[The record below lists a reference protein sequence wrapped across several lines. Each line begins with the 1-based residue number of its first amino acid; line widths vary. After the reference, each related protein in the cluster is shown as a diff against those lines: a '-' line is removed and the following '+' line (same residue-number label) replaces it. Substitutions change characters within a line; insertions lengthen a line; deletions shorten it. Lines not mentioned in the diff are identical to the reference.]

1 MLDRVLLAFDGSQA
15 SKRAL
20 ADVTPIAKLTQ
31 GIVKLLAVVSIPV
44 DARVGWATGGG
55 LGEFPLSASQ
65 PTDEHLHMMLKS
77 QMQTLKAKGLVVQ
90 SDVAFGDPVEEIVKA
105 AALFQADVIV
115 LGHQRYNSWL
125 ERWWRGS
132 TAQAVMERAHCNVFI
147 SIHD

>member
-1 MLDRVLLAFDGSQA
+1 MFDRVLLAFDGSQA

-20 ADVTPIAKLTQ
+20 ADVTPIAKLKQ
-31 GIVKLLAVVSIPV
+31 GIVKLLAVVTVSNEEPYL
-44 DARVGWATGGG
+44 WATGG
-55 LGEFPLSASQ
+55 LVDLPAETPQ
-65 PTDEHLHMMLKS
+65 PANQQAENMLKREVELLEAS
-77 QMQTLKAKGLVVQ
+77 GLLVQ
-90 SDVAFGDPVEEIVKA
+90 SDVVFGDPVEEVVKA

-132 TAQAVMERAHCNVFI
+132 TAQAVIERAHCNVFI

>member
-1 MLDRVLLAFDGSQA
+1 
-15 SKRAL
+15 
-20 ADVTPIAKLTQ
+20 
-31 GIVKLLAVVSIPV
+31 
-44 DARVGWATGGG
+44 
-55 LGEFPLSASQ
+55 
-65 PTDEHLHMMLKS
+65 MMLKS
-77 QMQTLKAKGLVVQ
+77 QMQTLKAMGLVVQ

>member
-1 MLDRVLLAFDGSQA
+1 MFDRVLLAFDGSQA

-77 QMQTLKAKGLVVQ
+77 QMQTLKDMGLVVQ

-115 LGHQRYNSWL
+115 LGHHRYNSWL

-132 TAQAVMERAHCNVFI
+132 TAQALMERAHCNVFI

>member
-1 MLDRVLLAFDGSQA
+1 MFDRVLLAFDGSQA

-31 GIVKLLAVVSIPV
+31 GIVKLLAVFTVSNEEPYL
-44 DARVGWATGGG
+44 WATGG
-55 LGEFPLSASQ
+55 LVDLPAETPQ
-65 PTDEHLHMMLKS
+65 PANQQAENMLKREVE
-77 QMQTLKAKGLVVQ
+77 LLEALGLLVQ
-90 SDVAFGDPVEEIVKA
+90 SDVVFGDPVEEVVKA

>member
-1 MLDRVLLAFDGSQA
+1 MFDRVLLAFDGSQA

-31 GIVKLLAVVSIPV
+31 GIVKLLAVVTVSNEEPYL
-44 DARVGWATGGG
+44 WATGG
-55 LGEFPLSASQ
+55 LVDLPAETPQ
-65 PTDEHLHMMLKS
+65 PANQQAENMLKREVELLEAS
-77 QMQTLKAKGLVVQ
+77 GLLVQ
-90 SDVAFGDPVEEIVKA
+90 SDVVFGDPVEEVVKA

-132 TAQAVMERAHCNVFI
+132 TAQAVIERAHCNVFI

>member
-1 MLDRVLLAFDGSQA
+1 MMFDRVLLAFDGSQA

-31 GIVKLLAVVSIPV
+31 GIVKLLAVVTVSNEEPYL
-44 DARVGWATGGG
+44 WATGG
-55 LGEFPLSASQ
+55 LVDLPAETPQ
-65 PTDEHLHMMLKS
+65 PANQQAENMLKREVELLEAS
-77 QMQTLKAKGLVVQ
+77 GLLVQ
-90 SDVAFGDPVEEIVKA
+90 SDVVFGDPVEEVVKA

-132 TAQAVMERAHCNVFI
+132 TAQAVIERAHCNVFI

>member
-1 MLDRVLLAFDGSQA
+1 MFDRVLLAFDGSQA

-31 GIVKLLAVVSIPV
+31 GIVKLLAVFTVSNEEPYL
-44 DARVGWATGGG
+44 WATGG
-55 LGEFPLSASQ
+55 LVDLPAETPQ
-65 PTDEHLHMMLKS
+65 PANQQAENMLKREVELLEAS
-77 QMQTLKAKGLVVQ
+77 GLLVQ
-90 SDVAFGDPVEEIVKA
+90 SDVVFGDPVEEVVKA

-132 TAQAVMERAHCNVFI
+132 TAQAVIERAHCNVFI

>member
-1 MLDRVLLAFDGSQA
+1 MPAETPQPANQQA
-15 SKRAL
+15 E
-20 ADVTPIAKLTQ
+20 I
-31 GIVKLLAVVSIPV
+31 
-44 DARVGWATGGG
+44 
-55 LGEFPLSASQ
+55 
-65 PTDEHLHMMLKS
+65 MLKREVE
-77 QMQTLKAKGLVVQ
+77 LLEALGLLVQ
-90 SDVAFGDPVEEIVKA
+90 SDVVFGDPVEEVVKA

>member
-1 MLDRVLLAFDGSQA
+1 MFDRVLLAFDGSQA

-31 GIVKLLAVVSIPV
+31 GIVKLLAVVTVSNEEPYL
-44 DARVGWATGGG
+44 WATGG
-55 LGEFPLSASQ
+55 LVDLPAETPQ
-65 PTDEHLHMMLKS
+65 PANQQAENMLKREVE
-77 QMQTLKAKGLVVQ
+77 LLEALGLLVQ
-90 SDVAFGDPVEEIVKA
+90 SDVVFGDPVEEVVKA

>member
-1 MLDRVLLAFDGSQA
+1 MFDRVLLAFDGSQA

-31 GIVKLLAVVSIPV
+31 GIVKLLAVVTVSNEEPYL
-44 DARVGWATGGG
+44 WATGG
-55 LGEFPLSASQ
+55 LVDLPAETPQ
-65 PTDEHLHMMLKS
+65 PANQQAENMLKREVE
-77 QMQTLKAKGLVVQ
+77 LLEALGLLVQ
-90 SDVAFGDPVEEIVKA
+90 SDVVFGDPVEEVVKA

-132 TAQAVMERAHCNVFI
+132 TAQAVIERAHCNVFI

>member
-1 MLDRVLLAFDGSQA
+1 MFDRVLLAFDGSQA

-31 GIVKLLAVVSIPV
+31 GIVKLLAVVTVSNEEPYL
-44 DARVGWATGGG
+44 WATGG
-55 LGEFPLSASQ
+55 LVDLPAETPQ
-65 PTDEHLHMMLKS
+65 PANQQAENMLKREVELLEAS
-77 QMQTLKAKGLVVQ
+77 GLLVQ
-90 SDVAFGDPVEEIVKA
+90 SDVVFGDPVEEVVKA

>member
-1 MLDRVLLAFDGSQA
+1 MFDRVLLAFDGSQA

-20 ADVTPIAKLTQ
+20 ADVTPIAKLTR
-31 GIVKLLAVVSIPV
+31 GIVKLLAVVPITNEDSYL
-44 DARVGWATGGG
+44 WATGG
-55 LGEFPLSASQ
+55 LVDIPAASPQ
-65 PTDEHLHMMLKS
+65 PANQQAESMLRREVEL
-77 QMQTLKAKGLVVQ
+77 LKAMDLVVM
-90 SDVAFGDPVEEIVKA
+90 SEAVVGDPVEEIVKA
-105 AALFQADVIV
+105 AALFHADVIV

>member
-1 MLDRVLLAFDGSQA
+1 MFDRVLLAFDGSQA

-31 GIVKLLAVVSIPV
+31 GIVKLLAVVPV
-44 DARVGWATGGG
+44 SNEEPYLWATGG
-55 LGEFPLSASQ
+55 LVDMPAETPQ
-65 PTDEHLHMMLKS
+65 PANQQAEIMLKREVE
-77 QMQTLKAKGLVVQ
+77 LLEALGLLVQ
-90 SDVAFGDPVEEIVKA
+90 SDVVFGDPVEEVVKA

>member
-1 MLDRVLLAFDGSQA
+1 MMFDRVLLAFDGSQA

-31 GIVKLLAVVSIPV
+31 GIVKLLAVFTVSNEEPYL
-44 DARVGWATGGG
+44 WATGG
-55 LGEFPLSASQ
+55 LVDLPAETPQ
-65 PTDEHLHMMLKS
+65 PANQQAENMLKREVELLEAS
-77 QMQTLKAKGLVVQ
+77 GLLVQ
-90 SDVAFGDPVEEIVKA
+90 SDVVFGDPVEEVVKA

-132 TAQAVMERAHCNVFI
+132 TAQAVIERAHCNVFI